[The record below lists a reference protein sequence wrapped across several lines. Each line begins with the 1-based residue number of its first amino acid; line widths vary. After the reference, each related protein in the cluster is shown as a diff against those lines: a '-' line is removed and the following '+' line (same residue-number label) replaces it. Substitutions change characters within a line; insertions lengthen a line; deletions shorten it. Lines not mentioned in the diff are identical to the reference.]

1 MVVVPVYNCILTDS
15 DILPPVEEIEEDLGD
30 NIEAKTPSA
39 AAKAFVIAECEAS
52 GVTED
57 AGFILVGSDDGKW
70 WLFEFTAN
78 LKATA
83 TELGCSHP
91 T

>member
-1 MVVVPVYNCILTDS
+1 MPVYNCILTES
-15 DILPPVEEIEEDLGD
+15 EVFPPVDEIEEDLGD
-30 NIEAKTPSA
+30 EIEAKT
-39 AAKAFVIAECEAS
+39 FVIAECEAS

-57 AGFILVGSDDGKW
+57 AGFILVGTDGKW
-70 WLFEFTAN
+70 WLFDFEVR

-91 T
+91 S

>member
-1 MVVVPVYNCILTDS
+1 MPVYNCILTDS
-15 DILPPVEEIEEDLGD
+15 EVFPPVDEIEEDLGD
-30 NIEAKTPSA
+30 EIEAKTPSA

-57 AGFILVGSDDGKW
+57 AGFILVGTDGKW
-70 WLFEFTAN
+70 WLFDFEVR
-78 LKATA
+78 LKANA

-91 T
+91 S

>member
-1 MVVVPVYNCILTDS
+1 MPVYNCILTDS
-15 DILPPVEEIEEDLGD
+15 EILPPVDEIEEDLGD
-30 NIEAKTPSA
+30 EIEAKTPSA

-57 AGFILVGSDDGKW
+57 AGFILVGSEDGKW
-70 WLFEFTAN
+70 WLFDFEVR
-78 LKATA
+78 LKANA

-91 T
+91 S

>member
-1 MVVVPVYNCILTDS
+1 MPVYNCILTDS
-15 DILPPVEEIEEDLGD
+15 EILPPVEEIELDLGD
-30 NIEAKTPSA
+30 YIDAESPYV
-39 AAKAFVIAECEAS
+39 AAKQFVISECEAS

-57 AGFILVGSDDGKW
+57 AGFILVGTDGKW
-70 WLFEFTAN
+70 WLFDFEVR

-91 T
+91 S